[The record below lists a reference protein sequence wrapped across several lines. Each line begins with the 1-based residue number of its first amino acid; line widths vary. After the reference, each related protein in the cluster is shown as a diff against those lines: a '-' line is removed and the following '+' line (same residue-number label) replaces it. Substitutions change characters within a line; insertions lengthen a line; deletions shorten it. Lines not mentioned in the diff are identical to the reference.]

1 MVKKKHGNPAPPTT
15 TAAGD
20 EGTTD
25 LLGGARVA
33 KDHPRIELLG
43 TLDELAA
50 QLQLAAAFLPEGP
63 LRQRAEAMVDL
74 IAVAAAES
82 ACSTA
87 KDRDALPCVI
97 EAGDVAWLEE
107 TSEASRRG
115 AAIAAGFSRFARRA
129 AAMLNVARTVA
140 RRAERRLVTLH
151 RAVPPP
157 GGQLLPLLNRMGE
170 ALFALAR
177 EAETDGPDAAGETR

>member
-1 MVKKKHGNPAPPTT
+1 MVKKKHGGHAPPTT
-15 TAAGD
+15 TGNGDAGD
-20 EGTTD
+20 TD

-50 QLQLAAAFLPEGP
+50 HLQLAAAFLPAGP
-63 LRQRAEAMVDL
+63 LRHRVEAMVEL

-82 ACSTA
+82 ACPTGR
-87 KDRDALPCVI
+87 DRDAMPRVI
-97 EAGDVAWLEE
+97 GADDVAPLEE
-107 TSEASRRG
+107 IRAASRRG
-115 AAIAAGFSRFARRA
+115 AAIVAGFSRFTRRA

-140 RRAERRLVTLH
+140 RRAERRLVTLQ
-151 RAVPPP
+151 RGGPPP

-170 ALFALAR
+170 ALFVLAR
-177 EAETDGPDAAGETR
+177 EAETDEPEAAGETR